1 MVSFFI
7 VDNCFKGVDDS
18 MKNNIKTAREKRNL
32 TQQDCADLFRVKIR
46 SWQTYEQ
53 GVSEPKY
60 ELLCRIADE
69 FEVTTDYLLGR
80 EQKSGVLVPL
90 AAPVDDDKFIEI
102 YSQLPEYAKQIFIDT
117 MIKLSE
123 ARCKPTQ
130 ECMELPMSELPVS
143 AGTGTWL
150 EDGYNTPV
158 TVRRTKEAERA
169 NVVIRVSGDS
179 MEPLYSDGDKV
190 LVKIQP
196 DVEPGEI
203 GIFIVD
209 SQGYIKKKGS
219 HELISVNPEYD
230 NIRIDEYTD
239 CRCFGKVL
247 GKAEI
252 IE

>member
-1 MVSFFI
+1 
-7 VDNCFKGVDDS
+7 

-117 MIKLSE
+117 MIKLSQ
-123 ARCKPTQ
+123 ARTSG
-130 ECMELPMSELPVS
+130 EIDDDGTVLPCSELPVS
-143 AGTGTWL
+143 AGSGNWL
-150 EDGYNTPV
+150 EDGYNTPIRV
-158 TVRRTKEAERA
+158 KTTDNAKKA
-169 NVVIRVSGDS
+169 NVVIKVSGDS
-179 MEPLYSDGDKV
+179 MEPLYTDGDKV

-196 DVEPGEI
+196 DIEPGEI

-209 SQGYIKKKGS
+209 NEGYIKKKGDR
-219 HELISVNPEYD
+219 ELISINPEYD
-230 NIRIDEYTD
+230 NIPVGEFTEY
-239 CRCFGKVL
+239 RCFGKVL

-252 IE
+252 LE

>member
-1 MVSFFI
+1 MAEDI
-7 VDNCFKGVDDS
+7 RNAL
-18 MKNNIKTAREKRNL
+18 TRNL
-32 TQQDCADLFRVKIR
+32 NELLKVKGIKAVDLAD
-46 SWQTYEQ
+46 TA
-53 GVSEPKY
+53 GVSKSAVSHWLAGDNSPNIEVLAKICLAY
-60 ELLCRIADE
+60 DVRLSEMLNEKIEVSLGDKELLKKYHSLDDYGKEAVSSILDIEYKRCN
-69 FEVTTDYLLGR
+69 FEN
-80 EQKSGVLVPL
+80 S
-90 AAPVDDDKFIEI
+90 I
-102 YSQLPEYAKQIFIDT
+102 IDHLT
-117 MIKLSE
+117 I
-123 ARCKPTQ
+123 
-130 ECMELPMSELPVS
+130 ELPMPELPAS

-150 EDGYNTPV
+150 EDGYNTLV
-158 TVRRTKEAERA
+158 TVKRTKNAERA

-179 MEPLYSDGDKV
+179 MEPLFSDSDCV
-190 LVKIQP
+190 LVRIQP
-196 DVEPGEI
+196 DIEPGEI